1 MSRGQGRSLAKED
14 RTRILRELANHRPT
28 DFERLRLRALV
39 LLAMSSGL
47 RLSECLALE
56 VEQVVNGRGVRT
68 IATLEDIQAKGG
80 HGGQFT
86 ITTSARAALRAYIAE
101 AQSRGW
107 VRDAGPLFVAMR
119 RGAKSGGDKNSHP
132 RLSRV
137 AGWRAWVA
145 LQTRCSIPKP
155 YRFHDLRHESGTRF
169 AEASGGDVFKV
180 AGHMRLRDVRT
191 AQRYVHGDANDLAEL
206 AEQAMKGKR

>member
-14 RTRILRELANHRPT
+14 RTRIMRELANHRPH
-28 DFERLRLRALV
+28 DFERLRLRAVV

-80 HGGQFT
+80 MGGEFS
-86 ITTSARAALRAYIAE
+86 ITTTARSAIRAYLTE
-101 AQSRGW
+101 AQARGW
-107 VRDAGPLFVAMR
+107 VGNTGPLFVAMR
-119 RGAKSGGDKNSHP
+119 RGAKSGGDAKTHP

-137 AGWRAWVA
+137 SGWRAWKA
-145 LQTRCSIPKP
+145 LQRRCGLPKP

-206 AEQAMKGKR
+206 AEQAMKGKG